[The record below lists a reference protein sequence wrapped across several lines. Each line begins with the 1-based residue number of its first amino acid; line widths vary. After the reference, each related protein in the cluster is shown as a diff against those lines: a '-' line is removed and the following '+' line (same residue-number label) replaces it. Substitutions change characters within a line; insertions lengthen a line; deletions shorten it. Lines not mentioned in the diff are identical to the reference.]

1 MGEKLSIK
9 RSHLFTHRDL
19 NYEYQLHLPKLR
31 FAKNFAGLQDFL
43 KRLPDGVPEGIFE
56 EARRCSEGG
65 RERGGGRP
73 LRNERAGGVSER
85 PDVPSRP
92 DQHGSVA
99 HRRHN
104 WVNAVALQALR
115 LARHNR
121 ERHAVVEGYFLSCD
135 RNTIATEVPVWFF
148 DKRLQET
155 VAGHIDLVQVNFGQ
169 VWILD
174 YKPNASRGNRMKVST
189 QLSLYARGLAHR
201 TGLNLEEIRCAWFDE
216 TDCYDFTPRW

>member
-1 MGEKLSIK
+1 MLLMGEKLSIK

-31 FAKNFAGLQDFL
+31 FAKNFAGLQAFL
-43 KRLPDGVPEGIFE
+43 KRLPDGVPEGVFE

-65 RERGGGRP
+65 RERAETVCRSDRRG
-73 LRNERAGGVSER
+73 LVS
-85 PDVPSRP
+85 
-92 DQHGSVA
+92 
-99 HRRHN
+99 HRMHN
-104 WVNAVALQALR
+104 WLNAVALQALR

-135 RNTIATEVPVWFF
+135 RNTITTEVPVWFF

-174 YKPNASRGNRMKVST
+174 YKPNAARENRTKVRT
-189 QLSLYARGLAHR
+189 QLSLYARGLAYR
-201 TGLNLEEIRCAWFDE
+201 TGLKLEEIRCAWFDE